1 MAGIYSKL
9 SVYICKHVCLL
20 LSWQQKDSFTKAL
33 AKKTQLKKKA
43 VTTKTK
49 TTVVLVPKTTAP
61 VVSQDGKTSGDV
73 SWEVVELSQGSQSS
87 QGSRS
92 SQESL
97 SRYFSDNNFIILHL
111 KCLKP
116 NLLGYLEHDKVK
128 V

>member
-1 MAGIYSKL
+1 M
-9 SVYICKHVCLL
+9 

-43 VTTKTK
+43 VTTKK
-49 TTVVLVPKTTAP
+49 NTTVVLVPKTTAP

-92 SQESL
+92 SQDSL
-97 SRYFSDNNFIILHL
+97 SRYFSDNNLLIFTPKMLEAKSEGFL
-111 KCLKP
+111 K
-116 NLLGYLEHDKVK
+116 HDKIKMYFHDVFTFHK
-128 V
+128 H

>member
-1 MAGIYSKL
+1 MTA
-9 SVYICKHVCLL
+9 
-20 LSWQQKDSFTKAL
+20 
-33 AKKTQLKKKA
+33 
-43 VTTKTK
+43 KTK

-97 SRYFSDNNFIILHL
+97 SRYFSDNNYFGPKVSEAKSVGIFKYDKIKVYFHDMFTFH
-111 KCLKP
+111 KIQGSGPKA
-116 NLLGYLEHDKVK
+116 LLS
-128 V
+128 